1 MLLIA
6 GELKTV
12 LELKH
17 VHRARVTVLVRGERQ
32 PESAAFAHDLVEFL
46 EPPVYRPVIG
56 VAAPPWTAV
65 AYPGWAAAIVT
76 TAAIATTP
84 TATIP
89 TAVIHVFIR
98 VASCDRTSLGL
109 RWGDRL

>member
-1 MLLIA
+1 ML
-6 GELKTV
+6 V
-12 LELKH
+12 C
-17 VHRARVTVLVRGERQ
+17 GERQ
-32 PESAAFAHDLVEFL
+32 PESAAFAHNLVEFL

-56 VAAPPWTAV
+56 VAPTSVGASAV
-65 AYPGWAAAIVT
+65 SWLGRRHCDHRSDCYYA
-76 TAAIATTP
+76 

-109 RWGDRL
+109 R